1 MKTIG
6 IIAEFN
12 PFHNGHKYIIEKSR
26 QETGADYCVVV
37 MSGDFVQRGA
47 PAIVD
52 KFARAKMALSCGA
65 DLVLELPIYYSLGS
79 AEFFASGAVSILDSL
94 GVIDHLCFG
103 SESGDLASL
112 TSIARVLCDEP
123 EAFKSTLAKELK
135 DGKSFPAA
143 RAAAL
148 STVLDFSPEILDSPN
163 NILAI
168 EYLKALY
175 KRDSHIQPCTI
186 LRKGESFHSR
196 ELNEFSS
203 ATAIRN
209 ALGNENSSVSAVNLA
224 MPTDAFSFLKEYSGK
239 YLDSDAF
246 SQLLSYKLIQES
258 DEVFEK
264 YLDIS
269 GDFSNKIANEY
280 RINDSFSVLCDRLKS
295 KDLSYSRISRS
306 LFHILLNITGSN
318 MTEYQS
324 DNYTSYARILGF
336 RKESSKLLSDIHEMA
351 TIPVLDRLKDASTLL
366 SPLQLRLFK
375 ETLNASRVYNILSQ
389 TGTESEFSLKN
400 IIL

>member
-12 PFHNGHKYIIEKSR
+12 PFHNGHEYLIEKSR

-52 KFARAKMALSCGA
+52 KFTRAKMALSCGA
-65 DLVLELPIYYSLGS
+65 DLVLELPVYYSLGS

-103 SESGDLASL
+103 SESGDLNSL
-112 TSIARVLCDEP
+112 SSMARILCDEP
-123 EAFKSTLAKELK
+123 EEFKASLAKELK
-135 DGKSFPAA
+135 AGKSFPAA

-148 STVLDFSPEILDSPN
+148 SGTLDFSPELLDSPN
-163 NILAI
+163 NILAF

-175 KRDSHIQPCTI
+175 KRNSKIQPLTI
-186 LRKGESFHSR
+186 HRKGESYHSA
-196 ELNEFSS
+196 ELSLFSS
-203 ATAIRN
+203 ATAIRKSLFEN
-209 ALGNENSSVSAVNLA
+209 AGDINTVSDS
-224 MPTDAFSFLKEYSGK
+224 MPIKAYSYLRDYKGK

-246 SQLLSYKLIQES
+246 SKLLMQKLIQES
-258 DEVFEK
+258 AEGFEK
-264 YLDIS
+264 YLDVS
-269 GDFSNKIANEY
+269 GDLSNKISNEY
-280 RINDSFSVLCDRLKS
+280 RINDSFTELCDKLKS

-306 LFHILLNITGSN
+306 LFHILLNITAAN
-318 MTEYQS
+318 MAEYQA

-336 RKESSKLLSDIHEMA
+336 KKESSKVLSEIHENSQ
-351 TIPVLDRLKDASTLL
+351 IPVLDRLKDASAML
-366 SPLQLRLFK
+366 SPLQLRLFE
-375 ETLNASRVYNILSQ
+375 ETLNANSIYNMLSEN
-389 TGTESEFSLKN
+389 GIESEFSLKN
-400 IIL
+400 LIL